1 MSSSNRIGYL
11 MKTIAYT
18 DTTSVDVGF
27 LPPNAFVTDVKVLV
41 TTDFTDGVLDVGIT
55 GTAAHFADDVS
66 LNGTG
71 SATVTSTA
79 QWGVVQD
86 TSDQTTVTA
95 IVVATGTGLA
105 AGSAK
110 LVVEFAYIDE

>member
-1 MSSSNRIGYL
+1 MSANNRIGYL
-11 MKTIAYT
+11 QKVIAYT

-27 LPPNAFVTDVKVLV
+27 LPPNSYVTGVKVLV
-41 TTDFTDGVLDVGIT
+41 TTDFTDGVLDVGKT
-55 GTAAHFADDVS
+55 GTAAYYADDVS

-71 SATVTSTA
+71 SKSVTSTSA
-79 QWGVVQD
+79 WGNVES
-86 TSDQTTVTA
+86 TADQTTITA

-110 LVVEFAYIDE
+110 LVVEYAYID